1 MEYCRYGS
9 AASFLSK
16 CRTFTEEEIRDIMAC
31 CVIGLLYLHSK
42 CIVHRVAVSMGW

>member
-16 CRTFTEEEIRDIMAC
+16 CRTFTEEEIRDIMTC

-42 CIVHRVAVSMGW
+42 RIMHRVTVNVG

>member
-9 AASFLSK
+9 AASFLYK
-16 CRTFTEEEIRDIMAC
+16 RRTFTEEEIQDIMAC

-42 CIVHRVAVSMGW
+42 CIMHRVTVSMG